1 MLKKNPDL
9 CNLVKRTDHDTNI
22 SEIEN
27 KIRTDYD
34 DNKYITT
41 EEFNKLKAESF
52 TARLAQAKL
61 ASKSGIAN
69 FVKKDKL

>member
-22 SEIEN
+22 T
-27 KIRTDYD
+27 TDYD
-34 DNKYITT
+34 DNKYIITQ
-41 EEFNKLKAESF
+41 EFNKLKAENF
-52 TARLAQAKL
+52 TARLAQANL

-69 FVKKDKL
+69 FAKKKIMIIN